1 MAAVEAA
8 SRYDVYAADECVRC
22 DGRHICSK
30 FPLVP
35 RSGCISG
42 DLSASRSRFVSGLG
56 FVDVLVCRQSQR
68 RWLRSRGF
76 VAVDFAA
83 VGFIAVRF
91 VSGHAF
97 RRAAAA

>member
-35 RSGCISG
+35 RSGMEPAMAVVSAVTLARAVA
-42 DLSASRSRFVSGLG
+42 DSYRASALSMSSCAGSLNVAG
-56 FVDVLVCRQSQR
+56 FVV
-68 RWLRSRGF
+68 
-76 VAVDFAA
+76 VA
-83 VGFIAVRF
+83 
-91 VSGHAF
+91 S
-97 RRAAAA
+97 